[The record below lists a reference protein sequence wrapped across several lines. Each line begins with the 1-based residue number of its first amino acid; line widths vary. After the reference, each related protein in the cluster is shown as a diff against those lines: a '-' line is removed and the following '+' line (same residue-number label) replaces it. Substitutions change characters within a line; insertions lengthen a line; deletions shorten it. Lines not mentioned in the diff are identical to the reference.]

1 MNIDFHCHFYPE
13 QYLKRLEASR
23 GDVRIEKNDKGEKLI
38 LSMGAKAGPVTED
51 FFDIEVRLDKIKQNN
66 IDMQVL
72 TTPHPGID
80 RFSPAESA
88 EMSRI
93 INDGLARVVKKYPRN
108 FQALAM
114 LPLIDTQ
121 LALKELDR
129 AILDLGLKGICM
141 LTNIAGRTPD
151 ADFMMPIYERAQSLG
166 VPIFIHPTTPAGAEV
181 MREWRLAII
190 LGFEFDIMLSATRLA
205 YAGVLERY
213 AELDFV
219 IAHLGAGIPFLAG
232 RIDRGY
238 HDPTCGVKTK
248 RPTTAYLKELHTDAV
263 SFYQPSLM
271 MAYEFFG
278 AERIVMGSDFPLPIG
293 DLEAAVPSIRA
304 MDISDADKQKILG
317 GNVMRLL
324 KLASQGFT

>member
-1 MNIDFHCHFYPE
+1 MNIDFHCHLYPE
-13 QYLKRLEASR
+13 EYLKRLEASK
-23 GDVRIEKNDKGEKLI
+23 GDVRIEKNDKGEKII

-51 FFDIEVRLDKIKQNN
+51 FFDIEVRLDKIKENN
-66 IDMQVL
+66 IDMQIL

-93 INDGLARVVKKYPRN
+93 INDGLAKVVKKYPSN

-121 LALKELDR
+121 AALKELDR
-129 AILDLGLKGICM
+129 AIFDLGLKGICM
-141 LTNIAGRTPD
+141 LTNVAGQTSD
-151 ADFMMPIYERAQSLG
+151 SDFLLPVYERAQTLG
-166 VPIFIHPTTPAGAEV
+166 VPVFIHPTTPVGAQV
-181 MREWRLAII
+181 MKEWRLAII
-190 LGFEFDIMLSATRLA
+190 LGFEFDVMLSATRLA
-205 YAGVLERY
+205 YSGILERFP
-213 AELDFV
+213 ELNFV

-248 RPTTAYLKELHTDAV
+248 KPTSAYLKELYTDAV
-263 SFYQPSLM
+263 CFYKPALM

-278 AERIVMGSDFPLPIG
+278 ADRMVLGSDFPLPIG
-293 DLEAAVPSIRA
+293 DLQAAVPSIEG
-304 MDISDADKQKILG
+304 MDISTQEKEKILG
-317 GNVMRLL
+317 KNVERLL
-324 KLASQGFT
+324 GLNR

>member
-1 MNIDFHCHFYPE
+1 MHIDFHCHLYPE
-13 QYLKRLEASR
+13 EYLKKLEASK
-23 GDVRIEKNDKGEKLI
+23 GDVRIEKNEKGERII

-51 FFDIEVRLDKIKQNN
+51 FFDIEVRLDKIKQSK
-66 IDMQVL
+66 IDMQIL

-93 INDGLARVVKKYPRN
+93 INDGLSKVVKKYPRN

-114 LPLIDTQ
+114 LPLIDTK

-129 AILDLGLKGICM
+129 AIFDLGLKGICM
-141 LTNIAGRTPD
+141 LTNVAGQTPD
-151 ADFMMPIYERAQSLG
+151 SDFLLPVYERAQSLG
-166 VPIFIHPTTPAGAEV
+166 VPIFIHPTTPVGAQV
-181 MREWRLAII
+181 MKEWRLAII

-205 YAGVLERY
+205 YAGVFDRFP
-213 AELDFV
+213 ELNFV

-248 RPTTAYLKELHTDAV
+248 KPTSQYLKELYTDAV
-263 SFYQPSLM
+263 CFYPPALM

-278 AERIVMGSDFPLPIG
+278 ADRIVMGSDFPLPIG
-293 DLEAAVPSIRA
+293 DLQAAVPSIEA
-304 MDISDADKQKILG
+304 MDISKEEKKKILG
-317 GNVMRLL
+317 ENVKRLL
-324 KLASQGFT
+324 RLKT